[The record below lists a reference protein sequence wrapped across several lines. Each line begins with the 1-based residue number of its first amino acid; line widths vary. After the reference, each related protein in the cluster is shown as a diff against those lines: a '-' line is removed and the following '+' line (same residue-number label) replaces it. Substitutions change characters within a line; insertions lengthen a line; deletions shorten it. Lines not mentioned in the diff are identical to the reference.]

1 MNNKNIKYDDLTLM
15 QYADGEL
22 DNITYQQLKIDLE
35 DNQELQNR
43 LSVFTVTREM
53 LIATNSKIPK
63 HIEELIDKQDSPK
76 EDNKIIH
83 FFKDYPLQSL
93 AASVMFGL
101 LLGSQGIKNL
111 YTSPYNDTLINR
123 PIGEYQSIS
132 KELPVKPHKTL
143 KTIQR
148 NPNNVALKLITAL
161 SKNPNVKQIPFNSKE
176 SIEII
181 AEFKNANNQT
191 CKLAQTENLYLIAC
205 INKSGN
211 WLVEE
216 TK

>member
-1 MNNKNIKYDDLTLM
+1 MSNKNTEYDDLTLM

-22 DNITYQQLKIDLE
+22 DNTTYQQLKIDLE
-35 DNQELQNR
+35 NNQELQDR
-43 LSVFTVTREM
+43 LSVFLTTREM
-53 LIATNSKIPK
+53 LIATNSKIPQ
-63 HIEELIDKQDSPK
+63 HIEDLIDKQDSLK

-101 LLGSQGIKNL
+101 LLGSQGIKDL

-132 KELPVKPHKTL
+132 KELSVEPRKIPKI
-143 KTIQR
+143 IQR
-148 NPNNVALKLITAL
+148 NSNNVALKLITAL
-161 SKNPNVKQIPFNSKE
+161 AKNPNIKQIPFNSKG

-181 AEFKNANNQT
+181 AEFKNANNQI

-211 WLVEE
+211 WLVEK